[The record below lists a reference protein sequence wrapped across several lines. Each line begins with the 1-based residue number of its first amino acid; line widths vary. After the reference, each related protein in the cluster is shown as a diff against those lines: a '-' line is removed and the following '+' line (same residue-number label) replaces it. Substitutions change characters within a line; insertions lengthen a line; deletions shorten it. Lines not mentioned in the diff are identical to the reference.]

1 MSELGMIKGI
11 LTSSL
16 KPSSIDESA
25 NNGLSL
31 LFFWAE
37 SLYFNISYQ
46 FCNKEP
52 SANLEVLSRAK
63 LTPK

>member
-1 MSELGMIKGI
+1 MIKGI

-31 LFFWAE
+31 LFFSAE
-37 SLYFNISYQ
+37 GLYFNISCQ
-46 FCNKEP
+46 FCNSVCKFGTSVQN
-52 SANLEVLSRAK
+52 SACSKMILK
-63 LTPK
+63 T